1 MLDIVDYQLVD
12 LFAAGRTPQLR
23 SLLMEGLAERFM
35 RQIAFSLFQ
44 RMRHGVQLS
53 SCANAVISHDAAL
66 SGMPNV
72 MLAAIIDMTPLRGRM
87 LIVVDGAL
95 IGAVVDAM
103 CGAATPTGAPRE
115 ELSVMETRVGKQII
129 ELTMTTMMEVFG
141 NIAPLNWSIL
151 QFETALGMLAVAD
164 AQDWMITTTGIF
176 ETGIGTGSIRVIAPF
191 SGFEPLEARATSA
204 TALSAENASD
214 KSWHRSLAKLT
225 EATRLDLRLELV
237 RTKIP
242 VGDIARLQPGDV
254 LACKILP
261 DAIAVAGDIDLFH
274 ADYGQQDGYACCR
287 PKPADLNEG
296 ANMAEPKDAAPPE
309 HERVEL
315 EKMRAVPKNSPA
327 LANRTLVERVPVLV
341 TVELGRAKI
350 SVKELRTLRHGQVV
364 VLEQLAGEPLHI
376 YANGQRLGAG
386 EVVSVGRDQYG
397 IRITSLADDDDG
409 AEEAAA

>member
-1 MLDIVDYQLVD
+1 LLDVVDYELVD

-35 RQIAFSLFQ
+35 RQIAFTLFQ
-44 RMRHGVQLS
+44 RMRHGVQLLNCTS
-53 SCANAVISHDAAL
+53 AVISHDAAL

-72 MLAAIIDMTPLRGRM
+72 MLAAIIDMAPLRGRM
-87 LIVVDGAL
+87 LIVVEGAL

-103 CGAATPTGAPRE
+103 CGAASAADGPRG

-141 NIAPLNWSIL
+141 NISPLNWSIL

-164 AQDWMITTTGIF
+164 AQDWMIATTGIF
-176 ETGIGTGSIRVIAPF
+176 ETGIGAGSIRVIAPF

-214 KSWHRSLAKLT
+214 KSWHRSLARLT

-237 RTKIP
+237 RTRIP
-242 VGDIARLQPGDV
+242 VGDLARLRPGDV

-261 DAIAVAGDIDLFH
+261 DAIAAAGEIDLFH

-287 PKPADLNEG
+287 PKPVDLHEG
-296 ANMAEPKDAAPPE
+296 ANMAEPKDVAPPE

-315 EKMRAVPKNSPA
+315 EKLRAAPKNSPA

-397 IRITSLADDDDG
+397 IRITSLADDEDG
-409 AEEAAA
+409 TEDAAA